1 MINIP
6 IPLPV
11 LIGIA
16 AILIGF
22 CVWVYKTIKAYSI
35 TIAQNEIT
43 MALQRTMIET
53 QKALIQ
59 SDNETIEALTKCVQ
73 DNIKERYAK
82 EEKLQNEKDINEY
95 ETTKEAPK
103 EED

>member
-6 IPLPV
+6 IPVPV
-11 LIGIA
+11 LIGVVVFF
-16 AILIGF
+16 IGF
-22 CVWVYKTIKAYSI
+22 CIWVYRTIKSYSI

-53 QKALIQ
+53 QKALIN

-73 DNIKERYAK
+73 ENIKEQYAN
-82 EEKLQNEKDINEY
+82 EEKLKTAKDINEY
-95 ETTKEAPK
+95 DTSEETPK